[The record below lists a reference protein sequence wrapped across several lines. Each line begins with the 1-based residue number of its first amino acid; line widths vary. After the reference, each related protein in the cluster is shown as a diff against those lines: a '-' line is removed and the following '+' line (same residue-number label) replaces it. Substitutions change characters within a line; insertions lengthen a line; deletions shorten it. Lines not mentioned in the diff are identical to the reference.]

1 MTDWADLWHK
11 KAAEFRAMAETA
23 TDPVVQKLLLEVAKE
38 YERLAT
44 HAKSLKP
51 PRNEANC

>member
-1 MTDWADLWHK
+1 MRTV
-11 KAAEFRAMAETA
+11 EFRAMAETA

-38 YERLAT
+38 YERLAK
-44 HAKSLKP
+44 HAKSLRP

>member
-1 MTDWADLWHK
+1 MTDRAELWHK
-11 KAAEFRAMAETA
+11 KALEFRAMAETA

-38 YERLAT
+38 YERLAK
-44 HAKSLKP
+44 HARSLKP

>member
-1 MTDWADLWHK
+1 MTDWAELWHK
-11 KAAEFRAMAETA
+11 KAAEFRAMAETV
-23 TDPVVQKLLLEVAKE
+23 TDPVVQKLLLEVARE
-38 YERLAT
+38 YERLAK

>member
-1 MTDWADLWHK
+1 M
-11 KAAEFRAMAETA
+11 EFRAMAETA

-38 YERLAT
+38 YERLAK
-44 HAKSLKP
+44 HAKSLRP